1 MTAPTEYIAPAH
13 GRFTRIVVW
22 LALVAMVQLLVQPLA
37 AVAED
42 RSASDYTEWLLDRG
56 VPEGHHA
63 LEQALGTAARAHHTS
78 LESFVL
84 DFVQILDAEGQ
95 LGTALDLFSVEGA
108 SVATAD
114 DLLALILADLRS
126 LSPKESAATH
136 RLNRAD
142 QAALAFGHGTT
153 VSRSSRAA
161 TVARSELPPP
171 GVHTPVVF
179 GLKTSI
185 QALGP

>member
-1 MTAPTEYIAPAH
+1 M
-13 GRFTRIVVW
+13 G
-22 LALVAMVQLLVQPLA
+22 QLLVQPLA
-37 AVAED
+37 AVAQD
-42 RSASDYTEWLLDRG
+42 RSAADYTEWLLDRG
-56 VPEGHHA
+56 VPEGHDA

-95 LGTALDLFSVEGA
+95 LGTALDVFSMEG
-108 SVATAD
+108 SSLTTAD

-142 QAALAFGHGTT
+142 QAALAFGYGAS
-153 VSRSSRAA
+153 VSRNSRTAS
-161 TVARSELPPP
+161 VAGSELPPP
-171 GVHTPVVF
+171 RVHTPVAF